1 MALTFNHNDK
11 LFVSGSNVGIGN
23 SGPTKALTVEG
34 AISSSGDIYIGNDGE
49 TNSIHF
55 RTTSG
60 QISRISGNAE
70 LSLYSDNT
78 INFIESDASAVRL
91 VAGTNSGTFNVN
103 TNSEFSSSIKL
114 YVNGQSYFTDK
125 SYYKSPNV
133 YFGTGVAGP
142 SANRSHYNR
151 INLNAFSSGST
162 YAQAI
167 SFFGNRIEYLWGGGR
182 KWSVDSGGSITMGQS
197 FTSDHSAPSSGIIME
212 GKAGIGVHNPTA
224 FNSGGDYLVIG
235 DGTTSRGMTIY
246 SSPTSIGGIYFADAS
261 GSGAGN
267 RDGVILYSHST
278 NAMHLR
284 TGGNQNIL
292 TLHTGTSTFTMGD
305 VVMENN
311 LTVKGRVTAE
321 EFHTEFVSASI
332 IYQSGST
339 QFGDTADD
347 THNFTGILTVTGS
360 SGNRSTQITHNGF
373 YISRTSNGQYTSKL
387 KANSTD
393 SNDLDVSVRGDIFFK
408 HNADSVNSLTLTETG
423 RAGIGTTS
431 PSYPLDV
438 RGNARVGGVNGDVD
452 FIIEADADNSGEDD
466 NPRLIL
472 RQDGGAINGYVGLN
486 GSANTA
492 FTNAAAN
499 GMYINSDGNF
509 QIANAGELVATFYR
523 VSSDKRMGIGT
534 SAPETNLHI
543 KKTVAGISASLMR
556 LEGYVDGDLSTQSIF
571 QEYVLRDGNGNE
583 TPQVKIGAQVGPN
596 GNADTQQ
603 KEGMGAFVVY
613 TNNSDSDD
621 GDAAGSLA
629 ERMRVDYRGFVGI
642 GTTSPSHT
650 LTVASPNDSTA
661 VGIDIGGNASFDF
674 AANSTSGYTT
684 TFNMD
689 NTGLDIGHNST
700 GRSLNLKTGAA
711 DRLTITGGGNVGIGT
726 TSPSAKLHVNGTF
739 RSVGIQDSADALAI
753 FINGNEEVGIGTTSP
768 TQKLH
773 VNGKGLFDGNRE
785 ILVDS
790 NIGNVRISAPSSGG
804 WAIGTFFNDAGGSDV
819 GGFGTYGTAS
829 ALGYYFIG
837 STYNNP
843 TMALTSDGKVGIG
856 TTGPTEELHIY
867 RNNSNIDRQL
877 LIDQD
882 GAGDATLSFRL
893 TGITEYAIGIDHS
906 DGDKLKIAQSS
917 GVGTNDRLVIDS
929 AGDIGIGT
937 TNPVA
942 KLHVR
947 GADSTTSPSDNAIF
961 TVENQ
966 QQEGISVGYDT
977 DGNFSWFYSR
987 EVGVSS
993 RAIRFNDALMVKQ
1006 DDTVQLEKYGV
1017 GNKTGTPAY
1026 NLQVDSSGNIVETAA
1041 AATSAVGGSGVAEE
1055 VAVWSSASNVSG
1067 SQAFTWN
1074 GDRLF
1079 IDGVME
1085 AREKSFNIKH
1095 PTKEN
1100 KRLIYG
1106 VLEGPEHGVYC
1117 RGKVEG
1123 KVIELPEEWTG
1134 LVDEDTITV
1143 QLTSIGKHQNLYVKD
1158 IKDNKIFI
1166 SNGNLLSSS
1175 IKAFYFVQAMRK
1187 DVKPLVTER
1196 DA

>member
-393 SNDLDVSVRGDIFFK
+393 SNDLDISVRGDVFFK

-423 RAGIGTTS
+423 RAGIGTTTPDS
-431 PSYPLDV
+431 ILDIRKASGTYNNAEPLLSM
-438 RGNARVGGVNGDVD
+438 RGGNVGGNQVHKFEYTGDAGVYTLGYAGLTNDRLVLNGGTG
-452 FIIEADADNSGEDD
+452 NSGPGINFYD
-466 NPRLIL
+466 NANHTIQL
-472 RQDGGAINGYVGLN
+472 GG
-486 GSANTA
+486 S
-492 FTNAAAN
+492 
-499 GMYINSDGNF
+499 
-509 QIANAGELVATFYR
+509 
-523 VSSDKRMGIGT
+523 
-534 SAPETNLHI
+534 
-543 KKTVAGISASLMR
+543 
-556 LEGYVDGDLSTQSIF
+556 
-571 QEYVLRDGNGNE
+571 
-583 TPQVKIGAQVGPN
+583 
-596 GNADTQQ
+596 
-603 KEGMGAFVVY
+603 
-613 TNNSDSDD
+613 
-621 GDAAGSLA
+621 
-629 ERMRVDYRGFVGI
+629 
-642 GTTSPSHT
+642 TTSNSFF
-650 LTVASPNDSTA
+650 
-661 VGIDIGGNASFDF
+661 NA
-674 AANSTSGYTT
+674 
-684 TFNMD
+684 
-689 NTGLDIGHNST
+689 
-700 GRSLNLKTGAA
+700 
-711 DRLTITGGGNVGIGT
+711 GNVGIGT
-726 TSPSAKLHVNGTF
+726 TSPSSLLHLQSSSDYDIRFTRVGAEEFRLRHGTSGVYF
-739 RSVGIQDSADALAI
+739 TGPDTSTLLAG
-753 FINGNEEVGIGTTSP
+753 FDQNHDFVVFNNAGGSYAVFDGSTSNVGIGTTSP

>member
-23 SGPTKALTVEG
+23 NEPTQALTVEG
-34 AISSSGDIYIGNDGE
+34 AISSSGDIYIGNNNE
-49 TNSIHF
+49 VNSLHF

-60 QISRISGNAE
+60 QISRISGHAE
-70 LSLYSDNT
+70 LSFYSDNT
-78 INFIESDASAVRL
+78 INFIESDASAARL
-91 VAGTNSGTFNVN
+91 VAGTNSGTFNIN

-114 YVNGQSYFTDK
+114 YVNGQSYLTDK
-125 SYYKSPNV
+125 TYYQSPNV

-167 SFFGNRIEYLWGGGR
+167 SFFGNRIEYVWGGGR
-182 KWSVDSGGSITMGQS
+182 KFSVDSGGSITMGQS
-197 FTSDHSAPSSGIIME
+197 FTSFYSAPSSGIIME
-212 GKAGIGVHNPTA
+212 GKAGIGVHNPTS
-224 FNSGGDYLVIG
+224 FNSNADNLVV
-235 DGTTSRGMTIY
+235 GTSAGNSGITIY
-246 SSPTSIGGIYFADAS
+246 SGASNTGGLYFADAS

-267 RDGVILYSHST
+267 RDGVISYSHNNGTMS
-278 NAMHLR
+278 LR
-284 TGGNQNIL
+284 TGGNQGVL
-292 TLHTGTSTFTMGD
+292 SLSTGTSTFHMGN

-332 IYQSGST
+332 MYDSGST
-339 QFGDTADD
+339 KFGDTVDD
-347 THNFTGILTVTGS
+347 LHSFTGSVDILTSTFA
-360 SGNRSTQITHNGF
+360 GNRSFIISGSAGPRLQRRGDTSGWAMEYGF
-373 YISRTSNGQYTSKL
+373 N
-387 KANSTD
+387 
-393 SNDLDVSVRGDIFFK
+393 SNDNTDQGGFGALG
-408 HNADSVNSLTLTETG
+408 NNTSLTRYYIGSYGAEHVTVLNNGNVGMGTVSPVTRLHLHTENSNPTYLQFTNYTT
-423 RAGIGTTS
+423 GTTA
-431 PSYPLDV
+431 
-438 RGNARVGGVNGDVD
+438 N
-452 FIIEADADNSGEDD
+452 
-466 NPRLIL
+466 
-472 RQDGGAINGYVGLN
+472 DGLTVGLN
-486 GSANTA
+486 GAEDGVIFLREENDL
-492 FTNAAAN
+492 FFGTNDLER
-499 GMYINSDGNF
+499 MRITSDGN
-509 QIANAGELVATFYR
+509 
-523 VSSDKRMGIGT
+523 
-534 SAPETNLHI
+534 
-543 KKTVAGISASLMR
+543 
-556 LEGYVDGDLSTQSIF
+556 
-571 QEYVLRDGNGNE
+571 
-583 TPQVKIGAQVGPN
+583 
-596 GNADTQQ
+596 
-603 KEGMGAFVVY
+603 
-613 TNNSDSDD
+613 
-621 GDAAGSLA
+621 
-629 ERMRVDYRGFVGI
+629 VGI
-642 GTTSPSHT
+642 GTTTPDSI
-650 LTVASPNDSTA
+650 LDIRKASGTYNNAEPLLSMR
-661 VGIDIGGNASFDF
+661 GGNVGGNQVHKFEYTGDAGIY
-674 AANSTSGYTT
+674 TLGYA
-684 TFNMD
+684 
-689 NTGLDIGHNST
+689 GLTN
-700 GRSLNLKTGAA
+700 
-711 DRLTITGGGNVGIGT
+711 DRLVLNGGSGNSGPSILFYDNANHTIQLAGSTTGTSFINAGNVGIGT
-726 TSPSAKLHVNGTF
+726 TSPSAKVEIYRSGSTDLFRVGDGTNYMHWYGNGYNDINTYGSSF
-739 RSVGIQDSADALAI
+739 RVYAHTNDIVFRTGGADPSVTIK
-753 FINGNEEVGIGTTSP
+753 NGGNVGIGT
-768 TQKLH
+768 
-773 VNGKGLFDGNRE
+773 
-785 ILVDS
+785 
-790 NIGNVRISAPSSGG
+790 SAPLFKFAAVSPETTGVNRVVGIFAKSGTSEGSTILRVGRTQLTSTTPSADVQVVDIEHNSGG
-804 WAIGTFFNDAGGSDV
+804 AGPFRYGTYADGVISNGSSATNGPYGALHFATSGSVRMTV
-819 GGFGTYGTAS
+819 GGGTLA
-829 ALGYYFIG
+829 GYI
-837 STYNNP
+837 
-843 TMALTSDGKVGIG
+843 GIG
-856 TTGPTEELHIY
+856 TTAPASPLHVNTGTGTGTANTVI
-867 RNNSNIDRQL
+867 IDRAVSSDYSGVSFATAGTVDWSIGQNSAGNFEVFE
-877 LIDQD
+877 D
-882 GAGDATLSFRL
+882 GLDSKTRL
-893 TGITEYAIGIDHS
+893 TVKTGGN
-906 DGDKLKIAQSS
+906 
-917 GVGTNDRLVIDS
+917 V
-929 AGDIGIGT
+929 GIGT

-947 GADSTTSPSDNAIF
+947 GADSTASPSDNGIF

-1006 DDTVQLEKYGV
+1006 DDTIQLEKYGV